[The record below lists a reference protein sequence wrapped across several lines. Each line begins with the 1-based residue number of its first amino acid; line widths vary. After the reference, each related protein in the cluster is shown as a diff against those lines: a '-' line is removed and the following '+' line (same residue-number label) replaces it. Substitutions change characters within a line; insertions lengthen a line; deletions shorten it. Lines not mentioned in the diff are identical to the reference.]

1 MIERFVSARG
11 ADSKPTDLDVRYRKA
26 VPTFAAA
33 LEAKSE
39 LDPPLSDEQQT
50 IVIYRLSYDAA
61 TDEFYWTRQTD
72 LRPGQGNQK
81 TRGNEGGDEPED
93 LAPLS
98 YELYSVPVSALA
110 RGQEFELN
118 QQVRAIADKSGTI
131 RPGKGSP

>member
-1 MIERFVSARG
+1 MIERFVSANG

-26 VPTFAAA
+26 VPTFADALAA
-33 LEAKSE
+33 KTD
-39 LDPPLSDEQQT
+39 LDLTLGDRQT
-50 IVIYRLSYDAA
+50 IVIYRLSYDADN
-61 TDEFYWTRQTD
+61 DEFYWTRQTD

-81 TRGNEGGDEPED
+81 TRGNEGGDEPEN

-110 RGQEFELN
+110 LGQEFYLN
-118 QQVRAIADKSGTI
+118 QQVRAIADRSGTI